1 MKSIS
6 RDSATHEI
14 GDFLTAAHAYIIK
27 DKRVLL
33 GKRLKQDEHVGKWA
47 TFGGI
52 IKKGETPQEALYRE
66 LQEELGIEIINP
78 EYVDKSEDKSG
89 HEIQFFIIRNWKGQ
103 PKNLKEHSEIKWFDY
118 SEIPRI
124 PMVNYVRDIMHK
136 YLEKDKA
143 KKNTH

>member
-6 RDSATHEI
+6 RDSATHAI

-27 DKRVLL
+27 DRRVLL

-52 IKKGETPQEALYRE
+52 IKKGETPKKALYRE

-78 EYVDKSEDKSG
+78 DMSIYLRMNQAMKSNSS
-89 HEIQFFIIRNWKGQ
+89 
-103 PKNLKEHSEIKWFDY
+103 L
-118 SEIPRI
+118 
-124 PMVNYVRDIMHK
+124 
-136 YLEKDKA
+136 
-143 KKNTH
+143 